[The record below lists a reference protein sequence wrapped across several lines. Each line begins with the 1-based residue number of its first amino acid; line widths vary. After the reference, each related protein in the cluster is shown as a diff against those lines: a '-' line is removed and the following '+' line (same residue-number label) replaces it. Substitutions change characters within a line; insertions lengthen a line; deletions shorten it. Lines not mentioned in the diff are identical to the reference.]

1 MKTKA
6 EMTQEY
12 SMILLEKM
20 DIREPNDSG
29 WMERIAKDAAMLANV
44 VQAEI
49 EKNLDKSRP
58 DVLTKGENG
67 KCLHFHHEFGH
78 KNCMDCGASLK
89 DWQPDWSQ
97 APEWAKYW
105 TIDKGESLWWSCKP
119 CVSGN
124 IWFIH
129 DSVTWQCHVA
139 PSFNY
144 QGNWRDSLRKRPI
157 E

>member
-12 SMILLEKM
+12 SLILLEKM
-20 DIREPNDSG
+20 NIREPNDSG
-29 WMERIAKDAAMLANV
+29 WMERIAKDAAKLANV

-58 DVLTKGENG
+58 DVIQEG
-67 KCLHFHHEFGH
+67 FY
-78 KNCMDCGASLK
+78 NCTFSNKSDTGVLFK
-89 DWQPDWSQ
+89 EWQPDWSQ
-97 APEWAKYW
+97 APEDAYEWEMVSSDKARW
-105 TIDKGESLWWSCKP
+105 VCEIMGGIDYEE
-119 CVSGN
+119 
-124 IWFIH
+124 
-129 DSVTWQCHVA
+129 A
-139 PSFNY
+139 PTFKY

>member
-6 EMTQEY
+6 EMTQDY
-12 SMILLEKM
+12 SLILLEKM
-20 DIREPNDSG
+20 NIRNENDSG

-49 EKNLDKSRP
+49 ERNLDNSRP
-58 DVLTKGENG
+58 DVL
-67 KCLHFHHEFGH
+67 
-78 KNCMDCGASLK
+78 D

-97 APEWAKYW
+97 APDWAKYW